1 MVNDCT
7 LQRKQKQKTNYV
19 LVLSFLRRGL
29 SKSFED
35 DILQFHVQN
44 AWKIVK

>member
-1 MVNDCT
+1 LYST
-7 LQRKQKQKTNYV
+7 KKTETEDK
-19 LVLSFLRRGL
+19 LCSCLSFLRRGL